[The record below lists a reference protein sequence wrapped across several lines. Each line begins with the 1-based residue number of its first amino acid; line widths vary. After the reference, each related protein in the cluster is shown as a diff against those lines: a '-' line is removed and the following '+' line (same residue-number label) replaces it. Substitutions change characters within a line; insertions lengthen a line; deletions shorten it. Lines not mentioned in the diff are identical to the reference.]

1 MDDRRIE
8 PTGRRKTDF
17 MNNDEVV
24 RAILE
29 LQAEAV
35 YRQKTLDTIVEKLD
49 EVNKTLVDAQS
60 HCSSYCTGIFVNKE
74 MLNAYLKPLN
84 QAKNLLYGA
93 LFTVAGGFA
102 LFLLGVKFGK

>member
-17 MNNDEVV
+17 MNNEEMVK
-24 RAILE
+24 AIYK

-35 YRQKTLDTIVEKLD
+35 YGQKVLETIVEKLD
-49 EVNKTLVDAQS
+49 EVNKTLIEAQN
-60 HCSSYCTGIFVNKE
+60 HCSSYCTGIFVSKE
-74 MLNAYLKPLN
+74 ILNAYLKPLN